1 MKISSY
7 FPQKIIE
14 EANILSEVTEHIP
27 SSIQSIL
34 IITGENAWQAVNQP
48 IEKAFHRR
56 QINFKKLTLRD
67 YPTYEIV
74 ENFSTYAKH
83 ENINGVIAIG
93 GGKVCDVGKA
103 VADNLNSF
111 LMTIPTI
118 AATNAAFRKNS
129 ILYESNGAYIGAKQN
144 QKCANVLL
152 IDSAIIEKAP
162 ARYLKAGLIDAV
174 SRAVDTRPYTLA
186 DQTDLTVAFIHQ
198 NAQLSAD
205 YLLKIGKSIA
215 KRPLTSDEFVQTIDA
230 IINIVGVAG
239 AKSKGRMYRGVTH
252 PLHNELTKL
261 IDHHELLH
269 GEIIALTTLVQL
281 ILEQDSYDWYLQF
294 LKNID
299 FKVKIKNFGL
309 ADSKMVTQ
317 LSHNFILHF
326 TDEVDF
332 FIPNIS
338 ESLLSSAIKQAVELI
353 EIGGHALD

>member
-14 EANILSEVTEHIP
+14 EANILSSLADYLP
-27 SSIQSIL
+27 SNIQSIL
-34 IITGENAWQAVNQP
+34 IITGKKAWQATKAS
-48 IEKAFHRR
+48 IEKALNDNQISFHK
-56 QINFKKLTLRD
+56 QILEA
-67 YPTYEIV
+67 YPTSEVIQY
-74 ENFSTYAKH
+74 FSDYAKQK
-83 ENINGVIAIG
+83 NIDGVIAVG

-103 VADNLNSF
+103 VADNLNCF

-129 ILYESNGAYIGAKQN
+129 ILYQADGAYIGAKQN
-144 QKCANVLL
+144 QKCADVLL
-152 IDSAIIEKAP
+152 IDATIIEKAP
-162 ARYLKAGLIDAV
+162 NRYLKAGLIDAV
-174 SRAVDTRPYTLA
+174 SRAVDTKPYTLA
-186 DQTDLTVAFIHQ
+186 DSSDLTVAFIYQ

-205 YLLKIGKSIA
+205 FLLKIGEIIA
-215 KRPLTSDEFVQTIDA
+215 SRQLTSDEFAQTIDA

-281 ILEQDSYDWYLQF
+281 ILEQDNYDWYLQF

-309 ADSKMVTQ
+309 TDTKIITQ
-317 LSHNFILHF
+317 LSNHFILHF
-326 TDEVDF
+326 TDEVSF
-332 FIPNIS
+332 FIPNLS
-338 ESLLSSAIKQAVELI
+338 EPLLSSAINEAFKII
-353 EIGGHALD
+353 EEGGHALD